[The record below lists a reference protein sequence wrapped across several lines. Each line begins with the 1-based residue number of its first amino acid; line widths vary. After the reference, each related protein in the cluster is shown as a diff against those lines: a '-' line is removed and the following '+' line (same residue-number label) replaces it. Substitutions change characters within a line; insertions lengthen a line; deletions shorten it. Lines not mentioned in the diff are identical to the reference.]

1 MGQKI
6 LIADDSAHVRML
18 VRRALADRGYDLIEA
33 VSGTDALQKVI
44 DEKPDLILLDLT
56 MPELDGFEVI
66 RSMRRR
72 PETSDTKI
80 MMLTS
85 SGEMANIKESY
96 DLGAVGY
103 IMKPVHGGD
112 LATAVAKALTPTKH

>member
-18 VRRALADRGYDLIEA
+18 VRHALADRGYDLIEA
-33 VSGTDALQKVI
+33 VSGADALQKVI

-56 MPELDGFEVI
+56 MPEIDGFEVI
-66 RSMRRR
+66 RSMRRL
-72 PETSDTKI
+72 PDTSGTKI

-85 SGEMANIKESY
+85 SGEMANVKESY

-103 IMKPVHGGD
+103 IMKPVQSDD